1 MAVTG
6 ARPCGQGAAG
16 GKSAADIRASK
27 PTADFEQKVGGPPNF
42 IGQFVD
48 GLITELSADG

>member
-1 MAVTG
+1 VAK
-6 ARPCGQGAAG
+6 ALQE

-27 PTADFEQKVGGPPNF
+27 PTSDFEQKVGGPANF

-48 GLITELSADG
+48 GLIAELSARR